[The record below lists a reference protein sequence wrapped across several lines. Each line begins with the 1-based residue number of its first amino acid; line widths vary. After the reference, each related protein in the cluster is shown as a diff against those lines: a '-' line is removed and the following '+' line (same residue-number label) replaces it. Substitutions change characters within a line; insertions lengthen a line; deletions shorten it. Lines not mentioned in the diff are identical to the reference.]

1 MEAVDTLCLAIQWQP
16 NQKALRPTTE
26 HEHVNVHVNVNVNVH
41 EDGHGRRNE
50 AVGPAGFRHAPE

>member
-1 MEAVDTLCLAIQWQP
+1 
-16 NQKALRPTTE
+16 
-26 HEHVNVHVNVNVNVH
+26 VNVNVH